1 MRNTSD
7 EVERLEAEIVQRIAS
22 ISSQRTETV
31 RAVRREYSK
40 LLAKSSPEIVIE
52 LAIKLVDRSEIFPR
66 FVGYELILHHKQALR
81 SLDAKKLKRLGSGID
96 NWAAV
101 DTFASYL
108 AGPAWRERQVPDK
121 LIHDWARSRD
131 RWWRRAALVSTV
143 PLNNKARGGSGDVAR
158 TLALC
163 EMLVND
169 RDDMVVKAMSWALRE
184 LAKRDANAVRGFLNE
199 HREALGGRVTR
210 EVNNKLQTGLKNP
223 KSMKSVK

>member
-1 MRNTSD
+1 MRNTSN
-7 EVERLEAEIVQRIAS
+7 EIEKLEAEILQRIAS
-22 ISSQRTETV
+22 LSSRRTETV

-40 LLAKSSPEIVIE
+40 RLGKSSPEIVIE
-52 LAIKLVDRSEIFPR
+52 LAIKLVDHLEIFSR
-66 FVGYELILHHKQALR
+66 FVGYELILHHKEALR
-81 SLDAKKLKRLGSGID
+81 SLDAKKLKRLGKGID

-101 DTFASYL
+101 DTFACYL
-108 AGPAWRERQVPDK
+108 AGPAWRERQVQDK

-143 PLNNKARGGSGDVAR
+143 PLNNKARGGRGDVAR

-184 LAKRDANAVRGFLNE
+184 LAKRDANAVQDFLNE
-199 HREALGGRVTR
+199 HREALGARVTR

-223 KSMKSVK
+223 KFNKS